1 MVLAVNEKLKQGITI
16 SGAKVKDVSG
26 FFKALDA
33 DNTRSLAKAEISK
46 GFKRLKIS
54 ISEKLL
60 EDLVNAGDVDRSR
73 RIESKEFV
81 RLLDPASWT
90 DPDGGPEEER
100 AQSEKV
106 LKEVTGKIK
115 FTLKAGGRT
124 LYGKRVT
131 DARTF
136 YEAVD
141 SDFAVVFARLL
152 HFLSSIR
159 SAVLFLTTSTLPVPI
174 LAEETVVVPS
184 RRTNCSRDCN
194 VSV

>member
-1 MVLAVNEKLKQGITI
+1 MVVAVNDKLKQGITI
-16 SGAKVKDVSG
+16 SGSKVRDVNG
-26 FFKALDA
+26 FFKALDT
-33 DNTRSLAKAEISK
+33 DSTRSLTKAEISK

-60 EDLVNAGDVDRSR
+60 EDLVNASDVDRSR
-73 RIESKEFV
+73 RIEMKEFV

-90 DPDGGPEEER
+90 DPDGGAEEER

-141 SDFAVVFARLL
+141 SGSAGVFVRLL
-152 HFLSSIR
+152 HFLVFGVQCCFSQR
-159 SAVLFLTTSTLPVPI
+159 VCCLFQSLL
-174 LAEETVVVPS
+174 
-184 RRTNCSRDCN
+184 RRR
-194 VSV
+194 